1 MNYSYAL
8 LNDRGKFWERCPP
21 QAILLLCEYLS
32 IYLQKPTW
40 YSVLHT
46 SGIYS
51 TVYCFKAA
59 NLYSI
64 TVMNTVDNCNTK
76 VSVYIQKRYRKT
88 LV

>member
-40 YSVLHT
+40 CSVLHT

-51 TVYCFKAA
+51 SLLLQGCKLVQYV
-59 NLYSI
+59 

-76 VSVYIQKRYRKT
+76 VFVYIQKRYRKT